1 MTPDELKELMTTLDD
16 SWNNQD
22 WETFTAR
29 HAENTAVYWPGQ
41 PEPTRGVQD
50 HRAESEAFFKAF
62 ENHIDN
68 RPYRILIA
76 EDNWTCSVAR
86 WTGTM
91 IGPMAGPDGAEVK
104 STGRSFELEFCTVA
118 TWQNGQITE
127 ERLFYD
133 QVGFMRQLGLGG

>member
-16 SWNNQD
+16 AWNNQD
-22 WETFTAR
+22 WDTFTAR

-41 PEPTRGVQD
+41 PEPTRGVHD
-50 HRAESEAFFKAF
+50 HRSESEAFFKTF
-62 ENHIDN
+62 DNHLDN

-76 EDNWTCSVAR
+76 QHNWTCSVAH

-91 IGPMAGPDGAEVK
+91 IGPMTLPDGSTIP

-118 TWQNGQITE
+118 TWENGQITE

-133 QVGFMRQLGLGG
+133 QVSFMRQLGLSG